1 MLLKIIRKVR
11 NNIIMKKGID
21 ISGHQGDI
29 NFDYIKDN
37 YDFVIIRCG
46 YGSDLSADDS
56 ECSQCDTMAQTYINE
71 CEARIIPYALYLYQY
86 AADDEQARSEA
97 AHIREW
103 YNKSNPI
110 GVFLDIED
118 ADGYKER
125 HGIDYYST
133 QALAVV
139 WLDELA
145 DIKAKGIY
153 ASHSW
158 LNTYMN
164 VDELIEHGALIWEAH
179 WNDDGEICDDKFA
192 MSQESSDHHL
202 DDGTRV
208 DYDIMRDEVYN
219 QLIGNTGNEDTSTEP
234 DEVVDSTSTDTMY
247 HEGDYV
253 EYDRIYASS
262 TSEEPLTPSAGFTS
276 GTITRVIPGAANP
289 YLINDGTGWVNDGC
303 INSSDNGNQPSE
315 SDTSINVGDKVRVL
329 VNATYD
335 GGSFVMYYDTYD
347 VIEVKGDR
355 VVIGIV
361 KDWNDDGSI
370 GDYDVTCAINI
381 CNIERV

>member
-1 MLLKIIRKVR
+1 
-11 NNIIMKKGID
+11 MKKGID
-21 ISGHQGDI
+21 ISSHQGNI

-56 ECSQCDTMAQTYINE
+56 ECSQCDTMAQIYIDE
-71 CEARIIPYALYLYQY
+71 CEARNIPYALYLYQY
-86 AADDEQARSEA
+86 AADNEQSRSEA
-97 AHIREW
+97 AHVREW

-133 QALAVV
+133 QALAIT

-219 QLIGNTGNEDTSTEP
+219 QLVGVSDISNEDESIESDDQTSQELDEDVIDAIYRGEYGNGDERREKLEAAGYNYADYQAAMEAKYYSSKDDTPAGNE
-234 DEVVDSTSTDTMY
+234 
-247 HEGDYV
+247 
-253 EYDRIYASS
+253 
-262 TSEEPLTPSAGFTS
+262 EEPAEGTP
-276 GTITRVIPGAANP
+276 
-289 YLINDGTGWVNDGC
+289 
-303 INSSDNGNQPSE
+303 QEKEE
-315 SDTSINVGDKVRVL
+315 SVAVVEP
-329 VNATYD
+329 
-335 GGSFVMYYDTYD
+335 GGSFCQIARDYLGDEGRAAELAEHNGMTLDDTLYAGM
-347 VIEVKGDR
+347 ELR
-355 VVIGIV
+355 LP
-361 KDWNDDGSI
+361 
-370 GDYDVTCAINI
+370 T
-381 CNIERV
+381 

>member
-1 MLLKIIRKVR
+1 MR
-11 NNIIMKKGID
+11 KGID
-21 ISGHQGDI
+21 ISSHQGDI
-29 NFDYIKDN
+29 NFDYIKTN

-46 YGSDLSADDS
+46 YGDDLSSDDN
-56 ECSQCDTMAQTYINE
+56 ECSQCDTMAQAYINE
-71 CEARIIPYALYLYQY
+71 CEARNIPYALYLYQY
-86 AADDEQARSEA
+86 AADNEQSRSEA
-97 AHIREW
+97 AHVREW

-133 QALAVV
+133 QALAIT

-219 QLIGNTGNEDTSTEP
+219 QLVGVSDISNEDESIESDDQTSQEL
-234 DEVVDSTSTDTMY
+234 DESVIDAIY
-247 HEGDYV
+247 RGEYGDGDERKERLEAAGYN
-253 EYDRIYASS
+253 YADYQAAMEAKYYSKDN
-262 TSEEPLTPSAGFTS
+262 TPAESEEEPEEERSQAEE
-276 GTITRVIPGAANP
+276 RVAVVEP
-289 YLINDGTGWVNDGC
+289 
-303 INSSDNGNQPSE
+303 
-315 SDTSINVGDKVRVL
+315 
-329 VNATYD
+329 
-335 GGSFVMYYDTYD
+335 GGSFCQIARDYL
-347 VIEVKGDR
+347 GDEGR
-355 VVIGIV
+355 AVELAEHNGMTL
-361 KDWNDDGSI
+361 DDMLYAGMELKLPI
-370 GDYDVTCAINI
+370 
-381 CNIERV
+381 

>member
-1 MLLKIIRKVR
+1 MR
-11 NNIIMKKGID
+11 KGID
-21 ISGHQGDI
+21 ISSHQGDI
-29 NFDYIKDN
+29 NFDYIKTN

-46 YGSDLSADDS
+46 YGDDLSPDDN

-71 CEARIIPYALYLYQY
+71 CEARNIPYALYLYQY
-86 AADDEQARSEA
+86 AADNEQSRSEA
-97 AHIREW
+97 AHVREW
-103 YNKSNPI
+103 YNRSNPI

-133 QALAVV
+133 QALAIT

-219 QLIGNTGNEDTSTEP
+219 QLLGISDISDEDESTEM
-234 DEVVDSTSTDTMY
+234 DEQTSQELDETVIDAIYRGEYGNGDERRQKLEAAGYNYADYQAAMEAKYYPKDDTP
-247 HEGDYV
+247 V
-253 EYDRIYASS
+253 E
-262 TSEEPLTPSAGFTS
+262 SEEELAEETPQDAEE
-276 GTITRVIPGAANP
+276 RVAVVEP
-289 YLINDGTGWVNDGC
+289 
-303 INSSDNGNQPSE
+303 
-315 SDTSINVGDKVRVL
+315 
-329 VNATYD
+329 
-335 GGSFVMYYDTYD
+335 GGSFCQIARDYLGDEGRAQELAEYNGMSIDTPLYAGMELKLPD
-347 VIEVKGDR
+347 
-355 VVIGIV
+355 
-361 KDWNDDGSI
+361 
-370 GDYDVTCAINI
+370 
-381 CNIERV
+381 